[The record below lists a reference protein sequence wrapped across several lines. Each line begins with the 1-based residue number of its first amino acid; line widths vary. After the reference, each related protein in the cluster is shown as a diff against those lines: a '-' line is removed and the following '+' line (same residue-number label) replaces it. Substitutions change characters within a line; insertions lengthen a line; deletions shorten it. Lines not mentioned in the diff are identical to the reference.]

1 MLIINQEAHM
11 AKLPE
16 GRAKDAYI
24 RIRLTEDR
32 KKKLKEY
39 AESTR
44 QTMTEV
50 LEEFIDSLTNK

>member
-1 MLIINQEAHM
+1 M

-16 GRAKDAYI
+16 GRAKNTYI
-24 RIRLTEDR
+24 RVRLTENR

>member
-1 MLIINQEAHM
+1 MIQIIKEEEM

-24 RIRLTEDR
+24 RVRLTEDR

-39 AESTR
+39 AKGTR
-44 QTMTEV
+44 QTMTEI

>member
-1 MLIINQEAHM
+1 M

-16 GRAKDAYI
+16 GKAKDAYI

-39 AESTR
+39 AKGTR
-44 QTMTEV
+44 QTMTEI